1 MNTIKLNTVLD
12 LFKVKALGFPAVQ
25 GLAEFSNQEGEEV
38 VISTLPASL
47 LAEQGFKYYLA
58 PQFERGQVFQTAEDI
73 IAADIDLG
81 VYEIVTD
88 FEPKE
93 LRQLTLKKNTV
104 IVSRHEGTVEI
115 LKGMYRNAEVFSGNV
130 TPEDIEGKHVIGTLP
145 PFLITAAGIYTP
157 VTIKDFDYNVDGDL
171 SGEELD
177 ERLIIGEPFKLKEVE
192 IELKPAVDLNS
203 VEKVK
208 EVFANNSYS
217 GDFYNEY
224 VEVEILGGY
233 FELELAVALEKLGYK
248 VVKESFDS
256 QLDASVTVAVKNDEV
271 HIFKHMYI

>member
-1 MNTIKLNTVLD
+1 MIIMNTIKLNTVLE
-12 LFKVKALGFPAVQ
+12 LFKVKALGFPAIQ
-25 GLAEFSNQEGEEV
+25 GLEEFSNKEGEEGEEV

-47 LAEQGFKYYLA
+47 LAEQGIKYYLA
-58 PQFERGQVFQTAEDI
+58 PHFERGQAFQTTEDI

-81 VYEIVTD
+81 AYEIVTD

-177 ERLIIGEPFKLKEVE
+177 ERLIIGEPFKLKELVNHLS
-192 IELKPAVDLNS
+192 LKKLKLN
-203 VEKVK
+203 
-208 EVFANNSYS
+208 
-217 GDFYNEY
+217 
-224 VEVEILGGY
+224 
-233 FELELAVALEKLGYK
+233 
-248 VVKESFDS
+248 
-256 QLDASVTVAVKNDEV
+256 
-271 HIFKHMYI
+271 